1 MSLREKHGQE
11 IDSILARYAQKRS
24 AVLPILYIAQDEY
37 GHLTDEAI
45 REVAAIVQMPPTDVF
60 EVVGFYTLFYN
71 RPVGKWVLQV
81 CDDVP
86 CCFLGAEE
94 IVADLENKLGIKAEG
109 TTTDGMF
116 TLQRV
121 KCLADCDYAPVV
133 QANLEYYRNMT
144 PEKVDA
150 MLTELRQRA
159 DSGEKLSISGRFA
172 ER

>member
-1 MSLREKHGQE
+1 
-11 IDSILARYAQKRS
+11 
-24 AVLPILYIAQDEY
+24 
-37 GHLTDEAI
+37 
-45 REVAAIVQMPPTDVF
+45 
-60 EVVGFYTLFYN
+60 
-71 RPVGKWVLQV
+71 
-81 CDDVP
+81 VP

-94 IVADLENKLGIKAEG
+94 IVAGLENKLGIKAEG

-150 MLTELRQRA
+150 MLIELRQRA

>member
-24 AVLPILYIAQDEY
+24 AVLPILYVAQDEY

-94 IVADLENKLGIKAEG
+94 IVAGLENKLGIKAEG

-150 MLTELRQRA
+150 MLIELRQRA